1 MEYTRVKCVQKNVLL
16 CTTYGNLLIMA
27 GGDVIDIW
35 KNPQKP
41 PSLSKKLQ
49 NVSSMEL
56 LLGEKIGMNEMN

>member
-16 CTTYGNLLIMA
+16 CTTYGNLLIMT

-35 KNPQKP
+35 KNSQKP

-56 LLGEKIGMNEMN
+56 LLGEKIGMNKMN